1 MHFHPRLLLSLLS
14 CLLGTT
20 SLYAQALESPSELQL
35 SPGDALRVEVKDEP
49 DLGGQFPVSAEGYVL
64 VPTVGRLHVVD
75 RPFSEIKLEIFEA
88 YSTLLTY
95 PVVQLTPLLRI
106 AVLGEVRQPG
116 LHIVD
121 PTHGIADLLA
131 LAGGLTPMADDER
144 ISLLREERGEV
155 QRLDLDSSAPSI
167 KLRSGDQLFV
177 GRRSWLSDNAGL
189 LIGAAASVATAAV
202 TSLIIR

>member
-1 MHFHPRLLLSLLS
+1 MHSHTRLLLSLLT

-20 SLYAQALESPSELQL
+20 PLHAQALESPSELQL

-64 VPTVGRLHVVD
+64 MPTVGRIHVAD
-75 RPFSEIKLEIFEA
+75 RPFSEVKLEIFEA
-88 YSTLLTY
+88 YSSLLTY

-116 LHIVD
+116 LQTVD

-144 ISLLREERGEV
+144 ISLLREGRDEV
-155 QRLDLDSSAPSI
+155 QRLDLRSSALSI
-167 KLRSGDQLFV
+167 QLRSGDQLFV
-177 GRRSWLSDNAGL
+177 GRRSWLSDNAGI